1 MKVFAVWFNNKPLTR
16 RDVRKRH
23 LLTSSKSKFFVSS
36 LFILSPFLRIVLIII
51 LFFFQPHLKG
61 LHLLSPHSN
70 AKSRQCLSLSL
81 FRLTHTR
88 SLSLYVCL
96 SVCCKWSERTKEF
109 SSPAQGVVMAAAC
122 ALERFVCTNGTDPAR
137 KTALHKS
144 YPRLAHR
151 NLVSPRT
158 KRPNLVPIDYAQ
170 SSKPQLC
177 QTDLCDWAKKR
188 KSVWVFC

>member
-96 SVCCKWSERTKEF
+96 SVCCKWSERTKECHLQHRGLLWQLRVH
-109 SSPAQGVVMAAAC
+109 SRGLCLPTVRTQ
-122 ALERFVCTNGTDPAR
+122 PAR
-137 KTALHKS
+137 
-144 YPRLAHR
+144 PR
-151 NLVSPRT
+151 ST
-158 KRPNLVPIDYAQ
+158 KA
-170 SSKPQLC
+170 
-177 QTDLCDWAKKR
+177 TH
-188 KSVWVFC
+188 VWRIEI